1 MFLRLLILDLLRH
14 SDVHDFIIYMYI
26 TMFGIRTSFPTSF
39 WSAKTTFVP
48 EAKEEIKGGSFE
60 DDEEAPYHQEKMAI
74 IETRA
79 KLKEKTKEQ
88 KERAIPGMKLLKRL
102 HKQQHKETRMEES
115 LSRVVKNLSI

>member
-1 MFLRLLILDLLRH
+1 
-14 SDVHDFIIYMYI
+14 
-26 TMFGIRTSFPTSF
+26 MFGVRTSFPTTF

-60 DDEEAPYHQEKMAI
+60 DDVEAPYHQEKMAI

-88 KERAIPGMKLLKRL
+88 KERAIPGMKLLK
-102 HKQQHKETRMEES
+102 KITQTTTQTNPNGGEFVQSCKEPFY
-115 LSRVVKNLSI
+115 LNCQLLILYYY

>member
-1 MFLRLLILDLLRH
+1 MSPLLIILVILRH
-14 SDVHDFIIYMYI
+14 SDVHDFIIHICI

-60 DDEEAPYHQEKMAI
+60 DDVEAPYHQEKMDI
-74 IETRA
+74 IENRE

-88 KERAIPGMKLLKRL
+88 KERAIPGMKLLKKL
-102 HKQQHKETRMEES
+102 HKQQHKQTRMEES